1 MSTEIISTTPDCEIV
16 SSRIINASRELVYRA
31 WTEPA
36 HLQNWWGPAGFTNS
50 FNEFDLRPG
59 GKWNFIMHGPDKGN
73 YQNECVFLK
82 IDKPNLIAWDRL
94 SKPIFQ
100 VVVTFEELAAGMTKI
115 IFKMIFNS
123 AKECNKV
130 KSFAPGKNEENF
142 DRLENE
148 LSKMVS

>member
-1 MSTEIISTTPDCEIV
+1 MCIC
-16 SSRIINASRELVYRA
+16 
-31 WTEPA
+31 
-36 HLQNWWGPAGFTNS
+36 
-50 FNEFDLRPG
+50 
-59 GKWNFIMHGPDKGN
+59 
-73 YQNECVFLK
+73 K

-123 AKECNKV
+123 AEECNKV

>member
-1 MSTEIISTTPDCEIV
+1 MDRAGPFTK
-16 SSRIINASRELVYRA
+16 LVGA
-31 WTEPA
+31 
-36 HLQNWWGPAGFTNS
+36 AGFTNS

-123 AKECNKV
+123 AEECNKV